1 MQRRVE
7 ILGLFFFFLSAFGCA
22 ANAQGRG
29 DAVPAELSPCP
40 DSPNCVST
48 ESRDPGHAMPPLP
61 YVGTRQESHK
71 RLLRVLRGM
80 KRSSLLVVT
89 PTYLRAEFR
98 SALFRFVDGVE
109 FLFDDQG
116 GRIHFRS
123 ASRTGYYDFGVNR
136 RRMQEISRMYG
147 EE

>member
-1 MQRRVE
+1 MA
-7 ILGLFFFFLSAFGCA
+7 LTFFFLSAFGFA
-22 ANAQGRG
+22 ASAQGGG
-29 DAVPAELSPCP
+29 DAVPGGLSSCP

-48 ESRDPGHAMPPLP
+48 QSRDPGRAMPPLP

-71 RLLRVLRGM
+71 RLLRVLQGM
-80 KRSSLLVVT
+80 KRSTLLVVT

-98 SALFRFVDGVE
+98 SALFCFVDDVE

-116 GRIHFRS
+116 ARIHFRS
-123 ASRTGYYDFGVNR
+123 ASRIGYYDFGVNR
-136 RRMQEISRMYG
+136 RRMQEISRIYR